1 MVMVGMAD
9 LNSVQSPGAL
19 TTLGLGSCVGITLWD
34 PVTKVAGMAHCM
46 LPDSS
51 EISNNSNIAKFVDT
65 ALIRMI
71 NDMVRLG
78 ANKSRLKAKLAGGA
92 QMFALNAANPS
103 MRIGDRNVEAAKKC
117 LRQAGIPIVAEDTG
131 DSYGRTIEL
140 HSDDGRLVIK
150 TVGKGNKIL

>member
-9 LNSVQSPGAL
+9 LNSVKDPGAL

-34 PVTKVAGMAHCM
+34 PITKVSGMAHCM
-46 LPDSS
+46 LPDST
-51 EISNNSNIAKFVDT
+51 EISNNSNVAKFVDT
-65 ALIRMI
+65 ALMRMI

-78 ANKSRLKAKLAGGA
+78 ANKTRMRAKLAGGA
-92 QMFALNAANPS
+92 QMFALNSTNAT

-117 LRQAGIPIVAEDTG
+117 LREAGIPIVAQDTG
-131 DSYGRTIEL
+131 DNYGRTIEL

-150 TVGKGNKIL
+150 TVGKGQKIL